1 MFLGS
6 ADCVLPCLFA
16 CVESLLL
23 VWHQVPCLY
32 VCFSVC
38 RIIPIGVTPGAMSVH
53 LLVCGVIAIG
63 VTPGAMSVRLLV
75 CGVIAIGVT
84 PGAMSVCM
92 FVCLSVWSH
101 CY

>member
-1 MFLGS
+1 MF
-6 ADCVLPCLFA
+6 
-16 CVESLLL
+16 
-23 VWHQVPCLY
+23 
-32 VCFSVC
+32 VC
-38 RIIPIGVTPGAMSVH
+38 M
-53 LLVCGVIAIG
+53 CGVIAIG

-75 CGVIAIGVT
+75 CGVIAIGVA